1 MKYTEIMVRYGEL
14 STKGKNRKD
23 FIGRLAGNV
32 TKVLR
37 DFPQVEIHPRHDRM
51 HIVLNDAPFAEVDKR
66 LKRVFGIQTYS
77 PTIKV
82 EKTLAKI
89 EETALALMKETF
101 KKGMTFKVNT
111 KRSDH
116 QFLYDTNELNKMV
129 GDYLFDNME
138 DLKVEMKHPDIVL
151 RIEVRKD
158 AVYISNQLLRGAG
171 GMPVGTGGRAVMMLS
186 GGIDSP
192 VASYLALKRGVDIEM
207 VHFYSPPYTT
217 EKALNKAKELTGIL
231 ANYAGKINF
240 IAVPFAEI
248 QETIKEKIPEGY
260 LMTVQRRLMLQLA
273 DKIRAKRRGLAI
285 FNGESVGQVASQT
298 LESMAAIN
306 DVTTTPVVRPVATM
320 DKTEIINLAE
330 KIGTFDLS
338 IQPFEDCCTIFAPP
352 RPKTKPKIDKAR
364 EFENRLDVEG
374 LIDRALA
381 GIQVTSIYPN
391 DKFLADKAAE
401 DAALL

>member
-51 HIVLNDAPFAEVDKR
+51 HIVLNDAPFAKVDKR
-66 LKRVFGIQTYS
+66 LKKVFGIQTYS

-89 EETALALMKETF
+89 EETALILMKETF

-138 DLKVEMKHPDIVL
+138 NLKVEMKHPDIVL

-158 AVYISNQLLRGAG
+158 AVYISNQLLHGAG

-260 LMTVQRRLMLQLA
+260 LMTVQRRFMLQLA

>member
-51 HIVLNDAPFAEVDKR
+51 HIVLNDAPFKEVDQR
-66 LKRVFGIQTYS
+66 LKKVFGIQTYS

-82 EKTLAKI
+82 EKTLEAI
-89 EETALALMKETF
+89 EKTSLSLMNETF

-111 KRSDH
+111 RRSDH
-116 QFLYDTNELNKMV
+116 QFLYDTNELNKMI
-129 GDYLFDNME
+129 GDYLFANMS
-138 DLKVEMKHPDIVL
+138 DLKVEMKHPDLVL

-158 AVYISNQLLRGAG
+158 AVYISNQLLHGAG

-192 VASYLALKRGVDIEM
+192 VASYLALKRGVDIDM

-260 LMTVQRRLMLQLA
+260 LMTVQRRFMLQLA
-273 DKIRAKRRGLAI
+273 DKIRAKRKGLAI

-320 DKTEIINLAE
+320 DKTEIIRLAE

-352 RPKTKPKIDKAR
+352 RPKTKPRIDKAR

-374 LIDRALA
+374 LIERALA
-381 GIQVTSIYPN
+381 GIQVTVIYPN

>member
-51 HIVLNDAPFAEVDKR
+51 HIVLNDAPFEEVDKR

-138 DLKVEMKHPDIVL
+138 NLKVEMKHPDIVL

-158 AVYISNQLLRGAG
+158 AVYVSNQLLHGAG

-260 LMTVQRRLMLQLA
+260 LMTVQRRFMLQLA

-338 IQPFEDCCTIFAPP
+338 IRPFEDCCTIFAPP

-391 DKFLADKAAE
+391 DKFLANKAEE

>member
-51 HIVLNDAPFAEVDKR
+51 HIVLNDAPFKEVDQR
-66 LKRVFGIQTYS
+66 LKKVFGIQTYS

-82 EKTLAKI
+82 EKTLEAI
-89 EETALALMKETF
+89 EKTSLSLMNETF

-111 KRSDH
+111 RRSDH
-116 QFLYDTNELNKMV
+116 QFLYDTNELNKMI
-129 GDYLFDNME
+129 GDYLFANMN
-138 DLKVEMKHPDIVL
+138 DLKVEMKHPDLVL

-158 AVYISNQLLRGAG
+158 AVYISNQLLHGAG

-192 VASYLALKRGVDIEM
+192 VASYLALKRGVDIDM

-260 LMTVQRRLMLQLA
+260 LMTVQRRFMLQLA
-273 DKIRAKRRGLAI
+273 DKIRAKRKGLAI

-320 DKTEIINLAE
+320 DKTEIIRLAE

-352 RPKTKPKIDKAR
+352 RPKTKPRIDKAR

-374 LIDRALA
+374 LIERALA
-381 GIQVTSIYPN
+381 GIQVTAIYPN

>member
-37 DFPQVEIHPRHDRM
+37 EFPQVEIHPRHDRM
-51 HIVLNDAPFAEVDKR
+51 HIVLNDAPFEEVDQR
-66 LKRVFGIQTYS
+66 LKKVFGIQTYS

-82 EKTLAKI
+82 EKTLAEI
-89 EETALALMKETF
+89 EKTALALMKETF

-129 GDYLFDNME
+129 GDYLFSHMD

-158 AVYISNQLLRGAG
+158 AVYISNQLLHGAG

-192 VASYLALKRGVDIEM
+192 VASYLALKRGVDIDM

-260 LMTVQRRLMLQLA
+260 LMTVQRRFMLELA

-306 DVTTTPVVRPVATM
+306 DVTTTPVIRPVATM

-352 RPKTKPKIDKAR
+352 RPKTKPKIEKAR
-364 EFENRLDVEG
+364 EFENRLDAAG
-374 LIDRALA
+374 LIERALA

-391 DKFLADKAAE
+391 DKFLADKAEE
-401 DAALL
+401 DASLL

>member
-32 TKVLR
+32 TRVLR
-37 DFPQVEIHPRHDRM
+37 DFPQIELHPRHDRM
-51 HIVLNDAPFAEVDKR
+51 HIVLNDAPFAEIDQR
-66 LKRVFGIQTYS
+66 LKKVFGIQTYS

-82 EKTLAKI
+82 EKTLTKI
-89 EETALALMKETF
+89 EETALALMKETYQE
-101 KKGMTFKVNT
+101 GMTFKVNT

-116 QFLYDTNELNKMV
+116 NFTYDTNELNQLV
-129 GDYLFDNME
+129 GDYLFKNMSN
-138 DLKVEMKHPDIVL
+138 LKVEMKHPDLVL
-151 RIEVRKD
+151 RLEVRQD
-158 AVYISNQLLRGAG
+158 AVYISNQLFHGAG

-192 VASYLALKRGVDIEM
+192 VASYLALKRGVDIDM

-231 ANYAGKINF
+231 ANYAGRINF

-248 QETIKEKIPEGY
+248 QETIKEKLPEGY
-260 LMTVQRRLMLQLA
+260 LMTVQRRFMLRLA
-273 DKIRAKRRGLAI
+273 DQIRAKRKGLAI

-320 DKTEIINLAE
+320 DKTEIIRLAE
-330 KIGTFDLS
+330 QIGTFALS

-352 RPKTKPKIDKAR
+352 RPKTKPRIDKAR
-364 EFENRLDVEG
+364 EFEARLDVEG
-374 LIDRALA
+374 LIERALA
-381 GIQVTSIYPN
+381 GMKITTIYPG
-391 DKFLADKAAE
+391 DKFIADKAAE
-401 DAALL
+401 DTALL

>member
-37 DFPQVEIHPRHDRM
+37 EFPQVEIHPRHDRM
-51 HIVLNDAPFAEVDKR
+51 HIVLNDAPFEEVDQR
-66 LKRVFGIQTYS
+66 LKKVFGIQTYS

-82 EKTLAKI
+82 EKTLAEI
-89 EETALALMKETF
+89 EKTALALMKETF

-129 GDYLFDNME
+129 GDYLFSHMD
-138 DLKVEMKHPDIVL
+138 DLKVEMKHPDVVL

-158 AVYISNQLLRGAG
+158 AVYISNQLLHGAG

-192 VASYLALKRGVDIEM
+192 VASYLALKRGVDIDM

-260 LMTVQRRLMLQLA
+260 LMTVQRRFMLQLA

-320 DKTEIINLAE
+320 DKTEIIKLAE
-330 KIGTFDLS
+330 EIGTFDLS

-352 RPKTKPKIDKAR
+352 RPKTKPKIEKAR
-364 EFENRLDVEG
+364 EFENRLDVDG
-374 LIDRALA
+374 LIERALA

-391 DKFLADKAAE
+391 DKFLADKAKE
-401 DAALL
+401 DASLL

>member
-23 FIGRLAGNV
+23 FIGRLDGNV

-37 DFPQVEIHPRHDRM
+37 EFPQVEIHPRHDRM
-51 HIVLNDAPFAEVDKR
+51 HIVLNDAPFEEVDQR
-66 LKRVFGIQTYS
+66 LKKVFGIQTYS

-82 EKTLAKI
+82 EKTLTEI
-89 EETALALMKETF
+89 EKTALALMKETF

-111 KRSDH
+111 RRSDH

-129 GDYLFDNME
+129 GDYLFSHMD

-158 AVYISNQLLRGAG
+158 AVYISNQLLHGAG

-192 VASYLALKRGVDIEM
+192 VASYLALKRGVDIDM

-260 LMTVQRRLMLQLA
+260 LMTVQRRFMLQLA

-352 RPKTKPKIDKAR
+352 RPKTKPKIEKAR

-381 GIQVTSIYPN
+381 GIKVTAIYPN
-391 DKFLADKAAE
+391 DKFLADKAEE
-401 DAALL
+401 DASLL

>member
-32 TKVLR
+32 TRVLR
-37 DFPQVEIHPRHDRM
+37 DFPQIELHPRHDRM
-51 HIVLNDAPFAEVDKR
+51 HIVLNDAPFAEIDQR
-66 LKRVFGIQTYS
+66 LKKVFGIQTYS
-77 PTIKV
+77 PTVKV

-89 EETALALMKETF
+89 EETALALMKETYQE
-101 KKGMTFKVNT
+101 GMTFKVNT

-116 QFLYDTNELNKMV
+116 NFTYDTNELNQLV
-129 GDYLFDNME
+129 GDYLFKNMSN
-138 DLKVEMKHPDIVL
+138 LKVEMKHPDLVL
-151 RIEVRKD
+151 RLEVRQD
-158 AVYISNQLLRGAG
+158 AVYISNQLLHGAG

-192 VASYLALKRGVDIEM
+192 VASYLALKRGVDIDM

-231 ANYAGKINF
+231 ANYAGRINF

-248 QETIKEKIPEGY
+248 QETIKEKLPEGY
-260 LMTVQRRLMLQLA
+260 LMTVQRRFMLRLA
-273 DKIRAKRRGLAI
+273 DQIRAKRKGLAI

-320 DKTEIINLAE
+320 DKTEIIRLAE
-330 KIGTFDLS
+330 QIGTFDLS

-352 RPKTKPKIDKAR
+352 RPKTKPRIDKAR
-364 EFENRLDVEG
+364 EFEARLDVEG
-374 LIDRALA
+374 LIERALA
-381 GIQVTSIYPN
+381 GMKITTIYPG
-391 DKFLADKAAE
+391 DKFIADKAAE
-401 DAALL
+401 DTALL

>member
-51 HIVLNDAPFAEVDKR
+51 HIVLNDAPFAKVDKR

-129 GDYLFDNME
+129 GDYLFANME
-138 DLKVEMKHPDIVL
+138 NLKVEMKHPDIVL

-158 AVYISNQLLRGAG
+158 AVYISNQLLHGAG

-260 LMTVQRRLMLQLA
+260 LMTLQRRFMLQLA

>member
-37 DFPQVEIHPRHDRM
+37 EFPQVEIHPRHDRM
-51 HIVLNDAPFAEVDKR
+51 HIVLNDAPFEEVDQR
-66 LKRVFGIQTYS
+66 LKKVFGIQTYS

-82 EKTLAKI
+82 EKTLTEI
-89 EETALALMKETF
+89 EKTALALMKETF

-129 GDYLFDNME
+129 GDYLFSHMD

-158 AVYISNQLLRGAG
+158 AVYISNQLLHGAG

-192 VASYLALKRGVDIEM
+192 VASYLALKRGVDIDM

-260 LMTVQRRLMLQLA
+260 LMTVQRRFMLQLA

-306 DVTTTPVVRPVATM
+306 DVTTTPVIRPVATM
-320 DKTEIINLAE
+320 DKTEIIKLAE

-352 RPKTKPKIDKAR
+352 RPKTKPKIEKAR
-364 EFENRLDVEG
+364 EFENRLDVDD
-374 LIDRALA
+374 LIERALA

-391 DKFLADKAAE
+391 DKFLADKAEE
-401 DAALL
+401 DASLL

>member
-51 HIVLNDAPFAEVDKR
+51 HIVLNDAPFAKVDKR

-260 LMTVQRRLMLQLA
+260 LMTLQRRFMLQLA